1 MADYEI
7 AYTVAGEVHKI
18 AYSGVSLLIRDQQAG
33 VRTFHVDV
41 MKRMHKNV
49 YDTKGEEEVVFS
61 CSAEYVKRLGMN

>member
-33 VRTFHVDV
+33 VLTFHVDV
-41 MKRMHKNV
+41 MN
-49 YDTKGEEEVVFS
+49 
-61 CSAEYVKRLGMN
+61 